1 MALRTNGGTEGRV
14 DWPEIIEA
22 SDRTGGPK
30 TAIAETTVNTSN
42 LTPSPPPQKKGRHK
56 AQGYYKYYCSW
67 LKIEFS
73 SNLNLTKN
81 IDSYKKNMKILY
93 YQKIYIKIYNKNYIK
108 TELKYYWKILLW

>member
-42 LTPSPPPQKKGRHK
+42 LTPSPPPPQKKGRHK

-73 SNLNLTKN
+73 SNLNL
-81 IDSYKKNMKILY
+81 KKYISPRTLTVTRKIWKYCTIKKFTLRFT
-93 YQKIYIKIYNKNYIK
+93 IKI
-108 TELKYYWKILLW
+108 TLKLS